1 MYKQLL
7 LWSAGCCTAALIGL
21 TAGTAAATSSPKSD
35 TPVQPGAAV
44 EPAPSFHPVAG
55 PRRVELG
62 HDLVMEL
69 PADYLYLDPPQAK
82 QLMERNGNLW
92 NDNLL
97 GVVVKQ
103 DADWLITIRYTEEGY
118 VKDDEAAKLKA
129 DDLLKQDPRRN
140 GRGQRRARQ
149 ARIQAAARGRVVGAA
164 ALRSSGPPHGLGDA
178 AAPRGAADESVNF
191 NTRVLGRK
199 GFVAINL
206 IDAVDAIE
214 ASKPAAAAILAATT
228 YTPGARY
235 EDFNGKTDKVAEYGL
250 TALVLGGAGL
260 AALEDRQGRPAGQI
274 RRQVDRPPDRAE
286 EGDRPALRRPG
297 RLPEAHV
304 RSRQEGVD
312 HPGSIASLTFANG
325 KVVGCDAVTNY
336 TVAYSLQSPERP
348 SLQRPAQDGR
358 ARRNPRQTQAT
369 AAAPVA
375 AAVPKLLLPLRQMFS
390 HWQSN
395 RQLLRHFLRQPKP
408 QPVQDV
414 NAPSQTA
421 PTVKQLPRSAL
432 RRLLAETVKPRQSLL
447 RRRRRKKI
455 RRNSSMRFRSTAA
468 LA

>member
-1 MYKQLL
+1 MYKRLL
-7 LWSAGCCTAALIGL
+7 LWSTGCCTAALIGL
-21 TAGTAAATSSPKSD
+21 TAGTAAATSSPQSD
-35 TPVQPGAAV
+35 TPVQPGAAAA
-44 EPAPSFHPVAG
+44 PAPSFHPVAG

-129 DDLLKQDPRRN
+129 DDLLKQIHDGTEEGN
-140 GRGQRRARQ
+140 EERGK
-149 ARIQAAARGRVVGAA
+149 RGFKPLHVVGWSEPPRYEARDHHMVWGMR
-164 ALRSSGPPHGLGDA
+164 LRREGQPT
-178 AAPRGAADESVNF
+178 ESVNF

-228 YTPGARY
+228 YTAGARY

-260 AALEDRQGRPAGQI
+260 AALKIAKVGLLAKFGGKLIALLIALKKGIVLLFAGMAAFLKRMFGR
-274 RRQVDRPPDRAE
+274 DK
-286 EGDRPALRRPG
+286 
-297 RLPEAHV
+297 
-304 RSRQEGVD
+304 
-312 HPGSIASLTFANG
+312 
-325 KVVGCDAVTNY
+325 KVST
-336 TVAYSLQSPERP
+336 T
-348 SLQRPAQDGR
+348 
-358 ARRNPRQTQAT
+358 
-369 AAAPVA
+369 PVA
-375 AAVPKLLLPLRQMFS
+375 TVPPPTAVPPS
-390 HWQSN
+390 VG
-395 RQLLRHFLRQPKP
+395 QPP
-408 QPVQDV
+408 PGNGEQ
-414 NAPSQTA
+414 
-421 PTVKQLPRSAL
+421 
-432 RRLLAETVKPRQSLL
+432 
-447 RRRRRKKI
+447 
-455 RRNSSMRFRSTAA
+455 
-468 LA
+468 